1 MAIKTVVVLI
11 LLAIIASLFSGLFFL
26 LRQGG
31 NGKRTVQAL
40 TVRVVLSIGLFV
52 LIMIG
57 FQTGLWGA
65 G

>member
-1 MAIKTVVVLI
+1 MAIRTVVVLI

-26 LRQGG
+26 LRHGSG
-31 NGKRTVQAL
+31 GKRTVQAL
-40 TVRVVLSIGLFV
+40 TVRIALSIGLFV

>member
-1 MAIKTVVVLI
+1 MAIKIVVVLI
-11 LLAIIASLFSGLFFL
+11 LLAIIASLFWGLFFL
-26 LRQGG
+26 LRHGSGG
-31 NGKRTVQAL
+31 TRTVQAL
-40 TVRVVLSIGLFV
+40 TVRIVLSIGLFI